1 MGFDRP
7 DVLII
12 GAGIIGSSIAWHAA
26 RAGLSVRLKD
36 AGTLGGEASSAGAGM
51 LSPGGEFDQDL
62 WARLAVESLN
72 IYPHYVHELETETG
86 LHIDFGIPGSRQYF
100 HSVEEREAAVERAKR
115 HAGLGIRSQL
125 LDDGVLYPDDAFIDP
140 GDVLK
145 ALRRSIELR
154 GVDLRENCR
163 VELIEDSEAG
173 AIVIAAG
180 AWSSQ
185 IQVRCRG
192 RLIALHE
199 SIPVK
204 GHLIGYRLEPGGL
217 GPMRR
222 YGHTYILQRAS
233 GFTIAGS
240 TEQRMGFDRRVDDTI
255 CRDVHERA
263 AQLWPRLRGE
273 TPSERWVGFRPA
285 TQNGKFQ
292 IGQVR
297 DTNVWLAYGHFRNG
311 ILLAPVTARWIA
323 GEIISSLGK
332 G

>member
-7 DVLII
+7 DLLII

-26 RAGLSVRLKD
+26 GSGLKVRLND
-36 AGTLGGEASSAGAGM
+36 AGTLGGQASSAGAGM

-62 WARLAVESLN
+62 WARLAVESLS
-72 IYPHYVHELETETG
+72 IYPHYVRELETEAG
-86 LHIDFGIPGSRQYF
+86 FHIDFGVPGSRQYF
-100 HSVEEREAAVERAKR
+100 HSTEEREAAVERAKR
-115 HAGLGIRSQL
+115 HAALGIRSQL
-125 LDDGVLYPDDAFIDP
+125 LDDAVLYPDDGFVDP

-154 GVDLRENCR
+154 GVDLHENCR
-163 VELIEDSEAG
+163 LEQVEASEAG
-173 AIVIAAG
+173 AVVIAAG

-185 IQVRCRG
+185 IQVRYRS
-192 RLIALHE
+192 RLIALQE

-204 GHLIGYRLEPGGL
+204 GHLIGYRLEPGSL

-222 YGHTYILQRAS
+222 YGHTYILQRGS

-240 TEQRMGFDRRVDDTI
+240 TEQRVGFDRRVDDTI

-263 AQLWPRLRGE
+263 AQLWPRLRSE

-285 TQNGKFQ
+285 TQDGQIQ
-292 IGQVR
+292 IGHVSE
-297 DTNVWLAYGHFRNG
+297 TNVWLAYGHFRNG
-311 ILLAPVTARWIA
+311 ILLAPVTARRIA